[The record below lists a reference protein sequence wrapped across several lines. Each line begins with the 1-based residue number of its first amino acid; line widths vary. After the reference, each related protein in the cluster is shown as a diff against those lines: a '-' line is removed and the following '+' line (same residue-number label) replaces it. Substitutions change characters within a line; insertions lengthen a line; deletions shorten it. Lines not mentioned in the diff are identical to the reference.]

1 MPRCCFLFLSVSFEI
16 SETPKQLVQK
26 RHQIAN
32 AINVTNILLLC
43 RENIFCNNLL
53 GPIFQELNHDT
64 NQLLKIELNQK
75 NLSSLFVPQTN
86 TCGKKR
92 QLYSGPSYTRPL
104 QGCYGI
110 LFSLRNKQKKK
121 KMRKS
126 NKKKKNV

>member
-1 MPRCCFLFLSVSFEI
+1 MRRCCFLFLPVSFEI

-75 NLSSLFVPQTN
+75 KL
-86 TCGKKR
+86 
-92 QLYSGPSYTRPL
+92 
-104 QGCYGI
+104 I
-110 LFSLRNKQKKK
+110 FSLCTADKHMWQKKTTLQWPVLHASSP
-121 KMRKS
+121 RLLWYS
-126 NKKKKNV
+126 VFSS